1 MVAQTIIVFPNFVL
15 LVGSTGSLQKIQV
28 AVIGGGLVG
37 LSTALCITESLPHC
51 TVTVIS
57 EKFSPN
63 TTGDVAAG
71 CLIPH
76 TYSGTSL
83 HQQIA
88 WFKETFD
95 YLFKIANSSEAGE
108 AGIHL
113 ISGWQIFKSPPKET
127 YTFWWQI
134 VLGFRLM
141 NETELVKFPS
151 HTFGQAFT
159 TLKCQASQYL
169 PWMEK
174 RIKSNG
180 GCLESRKVKNVWDL
194 HGTYDV
200 VVNCSGL
207 GSRDLFGDQSIYPVK
222 GQVVEVNAPWIKH
235 FIRDGDGNTY
245 IYPGISGVTL
255 GGTRQKDDWS
265 FFPNVQDSKGILDRC
280 CHLEPSLHGVP
291 IIQEK
296 VGLRPTRSGLRIE
309 KDLLNKNNL
318 QLPVIHNYGHGGG
331 GFSNHW
337 GTAKTATKLLQELI
351 PSVHNVYAKSKL

>member
-1 MVAQTIIVFPNFVL
+1 MPVPKV
-15 LVGSTGSLQKIQV
+15 KV

-37 LSTALCITESLPHC
+37 LSTALCITECLPQC
-51 TVTVIS
+51 SVTVIS

-76 TYSGTSL
+76 TCPDTPL
-83 HQQIA
+83 HQQKA

-95 YLFKIANSSEAGE
+95 YLFKIANSPDAGDS
-108 AGIHL
+108 GIHL
-113 ISGWQIFKSPPKET
+113 ISGWQIFKSAPKET
-127 YTFWWQI
+127 YPFWWQV
-134 VLGFRLM
+134 VLGFRIM
-141 NETELVKFPS
+141 NEAELSKFPS

-174 RIKSNG
+174 RFKNNG
-180 GCLESRKVKNVWDL
+180 GYLESRKVSNVWDL

-207 GSRDLFGDQSIYPVK
+207 GSRDLFGDHSIYPVK
-222 GQVVEVNAPWIKH
+222 GQVLEVKAPWIKH
-235 FIRDGDGNTY
+235 LIRDGDGNTY

-255 GGTRQKDDWS
+255 GGTRQTGDWNC
-265 FFPNVQDSKGILDRC
+265 FPNTQASKGILDRC
-280 CHLEPSLHGVP
+280 CHLEPSLHGVSV
-291 IIQEK
+291 IQEK
-296 VGLRPTRSGLRIE
+296 AGLRPTRSALRIE
-309 KDLLNKNNL
+309 KDVLIKNGQ

-331 GFSNHW
+331 GFSIHW

-351 PSVHNVYAKSKL
+351 TSMPNVYAKSKL